1 MNLNDKKS
9 NIRRIDFVVGRIVI
23 FVMILIAVYVV
34 VDNYRKDTLL
44 RNSYRTTAIIKE
56 IRHGAVRSSK
66 RVEFT
71 YSVNGRTYENNEPGN
86 YDDFAI
92 GDTILIEYA
101 IEDHSVAR
109 VVDKYYMKKNKHLRK
124 EEIVR

>member
-1 MNLNDKKS
+1 MSLKDKKS
-9 NIRRIDFVVGRIVI
+9 SIRRKDLVGGSIII
-23 FVMILIAVYVV
+23 FVMILITVYVF
-34 VDNYRKDTLL
+34 VDNNQKDLLL
-44 RNSYRTTAIIKE
+44 RNSCQTIAIIKE
-56 IRHGAVRSSK
+56 IKHGAVRSSK

-71 YSVNGRTYENNEPGN
+71 YSVNGQIYEGNEPGN
-86 YDDFAI
+86 FDDFMI